1 MQQLVE
7 EMISIVTIFSAK
19 LYGLRS
25 QKFKQVTG
33 VVKNA
38 VHC

>member
-1 MQQLVE
+1 MQELVE
-7 EMISIVTIFSAK
+7 DMISIVTIFSAK

-25 QKFKQVTG
+25 QKFKQV
-33 VVKNA
+33 VKDA

>member
-7 EMISIVTIFSAK
+7 EMIPIVTIFSAK

-25 QKFKQVTG
+25 QKFKHVTG
-33 VVKNA
+33 VVKDA
-38 VHC
+38 VQC